1 MSEAT
6 ESPQNNTKLS
16 LNVIERSSSVRR
28 RKVYTLKYFNSVN
41 FEKSYSSFEMSE
53 ECCFLL

>member
-41 FEKSYSSFEMSE
+41 FEKSYSPFEMSE